1 MKAPVRVRLTLL
13 YSAVTV
19 MTVIVIFGFT
29 FVSLYRSL
37 QQEDIRDLQNRL
49 LGYWAQYQTG
59 GMESLGEELNR
70 DTFLMGD
77 RLGLVRISDPD
88 NVSLFFTWPE
98 EWNAFNPR
106 SLDMRPLD
114 PRTVYEL
121 SSPDHDY
128 NLEVAGIWLS
138 EQYFLQLGAANRNRV
153 ALMRGL
159 ERNFLVIGVTSLLL
173 AFAVGLL
180 ITTRSLRPVDRVTAV
195 AREIVQTGRLD
206 RRVEA
211 DAGGGELQ
219 ELVEVINRMLQRID
233 ALVVGLRETVDMVAH
248 DLRTPLT
255 RLRARAELALRND
268 DKDQAHHALV
278 ETIEQSDEI
287 LRMVHT
293 LLDITE
299 AESGIMKIQR
309 EQFAVLPLV
318 KEIHDLY
325 ELVAEEREILLEY
338 SVPDQLQMSGDRVR
352 LRQVVANLVDNGLK
366 YCRHGGTVSITVNAT
381 APAESPGDVTIAVSD
396 TGVGMVE
403 SELERMWDRLYR
415 GPVQPEQPGLGLGL
429 SLVRAV
435 VQAHN
440 GTVSAD
446 STPGVGTTVTVTIPA
461 AAHL

>member
-1 MKAPVRVRLTLL
+1 MKTPVRIRLTVW
-13 YSAVTV
+13 YSVITV
-19 MTVIVIFGFT
+19 LTVVVIFGFT

-59 GMESLGEELNR
+59 GMEALGEELNR
-70 DTFLMGD
+70 ETFLMGD
-77 RLGLVRISDPD
+77 RPGLVRIADPD

-98 EWNAFNPR
+98 DWEAFNPG
-106 SLDMRPLD
+106 SLNMYPLD
-114 PRTVYEL
+114 PRALYEL

-159 ERNFLVIGVTSLLL
+159 ERNFLVIGVTSLVL
-173 AFAVGLL
+173 AFGVGLL
-180 ITTRSLRPVDRVTAV
+180 ITTWSLRPVDRVTAV

-211 DAGGGELQ
+211 DAGGGELE
-219 ELVEVINRMLQRID
+219 ELVQVINRMLARID

-255 RLRARAELALRND
+255 RLRARAELALRSD
-268 DKDQAHHALV
+268 DGEHARQALV

-299 AESGIMKIQR
+299 AESGIMKIQTDR
-309 EQFAVLPLV
+309 FLILPLV
-318 KEIHDLY
+318 QEIQDLY
-325 ELVAEEREILLEY
+325 ELVAEEREIALEFA
-338 SVPDQLQMSGDRVR
+338 VPEQLYVSGDRVR
-352 LRQVVANLVDNGLK
+352 LRQVIANLVDNGLK
-366 YCRHGGTVSITVNAT
+366 YCRRGGTVTITAGTSST
-381 APAESPGDVTIAVSD
+381 AEVVIAVSD
-396 TGVGMVE
+396 TGVGMNT
-403 SELERMWDRLYR
+403 SELVRIWERLYR

-435 VQAHN
+435 VQAHK
-440 GTVSAD
+440 GSVTAD
-446 STPGVGTTVTVTIPA
+446 STPGVGTTITVTLPDGE
-461 AAHL
+461 L